1 MYLCTYIRTNNSVIV
16 IYEIK
21 PLNAIVTWEK
31 RNNRRDIYSDGNRGA
46 KINSV
51 IFSPAGTKLT
61 L

>member
-1 MYLCTYIRTNNSVIV
+1 MTNNSVIV
-16 IYEIK
+16 SYEIK

-31 RNNRRDIYSDGNRGA
+31 RNNRKDMYRNGNRGA